1 MTCMMITDDDR
12 IEYFKE
18 TRDCTK
24 YNKLLV
30 TTVYTE
36 EMLNNISIKKF
47 NRECNVILRSDSNTV
62 DEILESDNN
71 EYIAALN
78 FADGYTPG
86 GLVLY
91 GASTQEEDL
100 CRSSNL
106 YESLI
111 EKQCDTKYYTYNNKF
126 KHGKCSDRI
135 IYTRDV
141 TFFRNSDLEWL
152 NDMDIR
158 TCDIIT
164 CPAPVNGTATDEE
177 IRQRMS
183 NILKVAI
190 DNRVTKL
197 ILGCWG
203 CGAFGNKWSDFS
215 KLWLEVIDELEP
227 NLTIIFATY
236 GKGMSAESL
245 YGGDAVNEYKNQ

>member
-1 MTCMMITDDDR
+1 MVVTDEDR

-18 TRDCTK
+18 TRNCTK
-24 YNKLLV
+24 YNKLLN
-30 TTVYTE
+30 TIVYTE
-36 EMLNNISIKKF
+36 EMLNNISIKRF

-62 DEILESDNN
+62 DEILESDND
-71 EYIAALN
+71 EYVAALN

-91 GASTQEEDL
+91 GASTQEEAL
-100 CRSSNL
+100 CRSSDL

-111 EKQCDTKYYTYNNKF
+111 EKICDIKYYKYNNGF
-126 KHGKCSDRI
+126 RHGKCSDRI

-152 NDMDIR
+152 DDIDIR

-164 CPAPVNGTATDEE
+164 CPAPVNGTATNEE
-177 IRQRMS
+177 IKQRMS
-183 NILKVAI
+183 NILKVAVA
-190 DNRVTKL
+190 NRVTKL

-227 NLTIIFATY
+227 NLTIIFATS

-245 YGGDAVNEYKNQ
+245 YGGDAVNEYKNR